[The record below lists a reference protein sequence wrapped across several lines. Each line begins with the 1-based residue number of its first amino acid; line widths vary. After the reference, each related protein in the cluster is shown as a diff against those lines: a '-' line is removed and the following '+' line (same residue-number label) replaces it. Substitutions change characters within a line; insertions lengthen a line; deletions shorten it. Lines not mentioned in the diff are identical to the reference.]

1 MRSRIRVAIV
11 AVIATWNLAQ
21 VARAVDP
28 PDLFLDNLDDFIW
41 TGAGDGTTWQSPANW
56 APPAGFGGQFPDDPD
71 RIDNAVQ
78 VIMPVEGANLS
89 IALTGDLT
97 VNISGSDVTVA
108 SLKLGGTGTAVT
120 TNITSSTNHLL
131 VFENQEVNDTLTNP
145 GDPMADPEIEPEPI
159 WSFNQ
164 ARALLWSTGTA
175 GVGEENRISADLR
188 PNDELDVEGDRD
200 LHIYGDVLEGERL
213 NAAGEPGRT
222 TSLSSLLSGG
232 AALHI
237 HGNIRLDLFDED
249 PLVDDT
255 QERVFGLNVT
265 HGVVLPPD
273 PQNPPNDDDEVS
285 RQGIVDLHGKL
296 LGAGWIQI
304 GSPQDGTNPVG
315 SVILRSDSR
324 DDPES
329 EEDEF
334 FSGET
339 VINRGNVVMA
349 NDGVFGE
356 GEVSTG
362 NPNQGFGFNFIST
375 DDARNI
381 ANELQIT
388 QWQTVAG
395 ATDALGL
402 ESFGNHS
409 LEFSGKIVQSN
420 TRGWINLLPAG
431 EILTLSGPQYA
442 LEGGTNGDTDRVY
455 TIDGSGKTLATGGI
469 HNRDPEGVNPGNG
482 HFRKRG
488 SGTVVVDYDESNM
501 TDTATNYVGYT
512 FVQGG
517 NLHFATNT
525 DLPDPQNVGTPA
537 ALAEIVSVGGAVGVD
552 TGALG
557 NTTFLSMLNNV
568 NNPNNP
574 PSPNFF
580 RGIANDA
587 IYGLY
592 DSGGL
597 MLASGEYNQNL
608 DFNSG
613 DLARAAN
620 MTLAAQETGST
631 YSGTITPNST
641 LVVNPNTYQLGGGA
655 GTLTLNVS
663 NQLTGARHLLAT
675 NGGEVRL
682 QASNNY
688 TGTTRVLGKFETS
701 NRANAAAS
709 LPGVEEDASEHFIEG
724 QMFRNTTLTVTTLAH
739 GGSPSSIGSA
749 SSDAT
754 NILIQNATLKYVGA
768 AVSTN
773 RLFTVGTA
781 GATVDASGSGALQ
794 FTNTGALGIDI
805 AENRTGA
812 FSVTVPGAGQNEV
825 FGHPTFIHPTLG
837 RLVFSTEDL
846 VPGMTIRDVNA
857 TPHLEDDLM
866 ITAISGDHVVL
877 VGEEEVEEGE
887 TPWTG
892 VSITAIREIEFGPA
906 PERALTLTGTNTGNN
921 TLASLISDAS
931 DTGVVGVTK
940 TGDGKWILTGN
951 NTYTGSTAVEDGIL
965 SITNPFLANASD
977 VLMTTGGIFDLSF
990 VGTDIIDELFFNGT
1004 GQASGTWGA
1013 VGNVSA
1019 DHQSPFFTG
1028 TGLLQ
1033 VTTGGGDYNND
1044 GVVDAADYVMWRKDP
1059 ADNGGDPDG
1068 YNTWRTN
1075 FGNTTG
1081 GGGNNLGES
1090 PSVPEPTGV
1099 VLLLVGAIGMVK
1111 LGARRR

>member
-1 MRSRIRVAIV
+1 
-11 AVIATWNLAQ
+11 
-21 VARAVDP
+21 
-28 PDLFLDNLDDFIW
+28 
-41 TGAGDGTTWQSPANW
+41 
-56 APPAGFGGQFPDDPD
+56 
-71 RIDNAVQ
+71 
-78 VIMPVEGANLS
+78 
-89 IALTGDLT
+89 
-97 VNISGSDVTVA
+97 
-108 SLKLGGTGTAVT
+108 
-120 TNITSSTNHLL
+120 
-131 VFENQEVNDTLTNP
+131 
-145 GDPMADPEIEPEPI
+145 
-159 WSFNQ
+159 
-164 ARALLWSTGTA
+164 
-175 GVGEENRISADLR
+175 
-188 PNDELDVEGDRD
+188 
-200 LHIYGDVLEGERL
+200 
-213 NAAGEPGRT
+213 
-222 TSLSSLLSGG
+222 
-232 AALHI
+232 
-237 HGNIRLDLFDED
+237 
-249 PLVDDT
+249 
-255 QERVFGLNVT
+255 
-265 HGVVLPPD
+265 
-273 PQNPPNDDDEVS
+273 
-285 RQGIVDLHGKL
+285 
-296 LGAGWIQI
+296 
-304 GSPQDGTNPVG
+304 
-315 SVILRSDSR
+315 
-324 DDPES
+324 
-329 EEDEF
+329 
-334 FSGET
+334 
-339 VINRGNVVMA
+339 
-349 NDGVFGE
+349 
-356 GEVSTG
+356 
-362 NPNQGFGFNFIST
+362 
-375 DDARNI
+375 
-381 ANELQIT
+381 
-388 QWQTVAG
+388 
-395 ATDALGL
+395 
-402 ESFGNHS
+402 
-409 LEFSGKIVQSN
+409 
-420 TRGWINLLPAG
+420 
-431 EILTLSGPQYA
+431 
-442 LEGGTNGDTDRVY
+442 
-455 TIDGSGKTLATGGI
+455 
-469 HNRDPEGVNPGNG
+469 
-482 HFRKRG
+482 
-488 SGTVVVDYDESNM
+488 
-501 TDTATNYVGYT
+501 
-512 FVQGG
+512 
-517 NLHFATNT
+517 
-525 DLPDPQNVGTPA
+525 
-537 ALAEIVSVGGAVGVD
+537 
-552 TGALG
+552 
-557 NTTFLSMLNNV
+557 
-568 NNPNNP
+568 
-574 PSPNFF
+574 
-580 RGIANDA
+580 
-587 IYGLY
+587 
-592 DSGGL
+592 
-597 MLASGEYNQNL
+597 
-608 DFNSG
+608 
-613 DLARAAN
+613 
-620 MTLAAQETGST
+620 
-631 YSGTITPNST
+631 
-641 LVVNPNTYQLGGGA
+641 
-655 GTLTLNVS
+655 
-663 NQLTGARHLLAT
+663 
-675 NGGEVRL
+675 
-682 QASNNY
+682 
-688 TGTTRVLGKFETS
+688 
-701 NRANAAAS
+701 
-709 LPGVEEDASEHFIEG
+709 
-724 QMFRNTTLTVTTLAH
+724 
-739 GGSPSSIGSA
+739 
-749 SSDAT
+749 
-754 NILIQNATLKYVGA
+754 LIQNATLKYVGA